1 MEMPKP
7 TPAHDRLKKFIGTW
21 KGTEQLSP
29 SPWDP
34 QGGTAAAV
42 AENRAALD
50 GFAVI
55 QDYTQVREG
64 KPTFRGHG
72 VITFDPNE
80 NCYSMH
86 WFDSMGMPPSVY
98 KGNFEGEVLHLSAL
112 FPGGKSRCAW
122 DLGKEKEYRFTL
134 EVSGDGNSWQKM
146 IDGTYAKG

>member
-7 TPAHDRLKKFIGTW
+7 TPAHDRLRKFIGTW
-21 KGTEQLSP
+21 KGSERLSP

-34 QGGTAAAV
+34 VGGTASAV
-42 AENRAALD
+42 AENRGALD

-64 KPTFRGHG
+64 KPVFRGHG
-72 VITFDPNE
+72 VITFDANE
-80 NCYSMH
+80 KCYAMH

-98 KGNFEGEVLHLSAL
+98 KGNFEGEVLNLSSS

-134 EVSGDGNSWQKM
+134 EVSGDGKSWQTM
-146 IDGTYAKG
+146 IDGTYARE